1 MSAAQGQLTT
11 LQRETNRDNIQLA
24 IVYALDELPK
34 LADLWFRH
42 NDSQYSLVLKRDGN
56 SFECDFRKSNFSS
69 WNPSLLGYSIHIP
82 QIVSPSG
89 TVKQE
94 RFSIWITHPQADANV
109 NRRAVLEGLRL
120 LASDPTRS
128 SAQIDAAC
136 IHTWTVIPGC
146 PSNDLSLIPKSLKA
160 QSAGRERRY
169 MSRSAAFLGEL
180 DKEQRSEDE
189 AIEGEPNIETAYLP
203 SVRRRP
209 EQCSMIRSHNPNMCM
224 MIAAGESFAWR
235 PSLLHRPSQ
244 RRQLFSVVNGGVDLW
259 RRATGET
266 EAWSLVREWSLC
278 EAVMSRLDASSRAEA
293 MFCAYLSCGQF
304 RLLLRGGSSL
314 NRLPLLLSTGTP
326 QISPRSSTRDPGISL
341 SSPSSTSTQCKV
353 NFKLWAIQKQPPL
366 RLFFSSLMLDAS
378 PEPPSPPSLEDF
390 CSSYNA
396 TALNNITPTNRCL
409 FPAMT
414 RGLKVYQGNTKRKD
428 LGYLSEAPDVRRTY
442 ELNRKDRAR
451 EVYDPGAETRG
462 RYTDAKWTSGIA
474 TSVACALFVK
484 TVLGCPS
491 KYQWKRAAAQERTMW
506 LLSTR
511 RTRPAHVTSP
521 RQPTQQPLRSQQHPA
536 QAQPRQSTPSLP
548 PRVHAP
554 RAMAGVRHPR
564 TKVGL
569 WRTHFRRRQG
579 GLSEWKAVVD
589 VNFVVEQLVFAIEV
603 IRVALEVAAQGGR

>member
-1 MSAAQGQLTT
+1 
-11 LQRETNRDNIQLA
+11 
-24 IVYALDELPK
+24 
-34 LADLWFRH
+34 
-42 NDSQYSLVLKRDGN
+42 
-56 SFECDFRKSNFSS
+56 
-69 WNPSLLGYSIHIP
+69 
-82 QIVSPSG
+82 
-89 TVKQE
+89 
-94 RFSIWITHPQADANV
+94 
-109 NRRAVLEGLRL
+109 
-120 LASDPTRS
+120 
-128 SAQIDAAC
+128 
-136 IHTWTVIPGC
+136 
-146 PSNDLSLIPKSLKA
+146 
-160 QSAGRERRY
+160 
-169 MSRSAAFLGEL
+169 
-180 DKEQRSEDE
+180 
-189 AIEGEPNIETAYLP
+189 
-203 SVRRRP
+203 
-209 EQCSMIRSHNPNMCM
+209 
-224 MIAAGESFAWR
+224 
-235 PSLLHRPSQ
+235 
-244 RRQLFSVVNGGVDLW
+244 
-259 RRATGET
+259 
-266 EAWSLVREWSLC
+266 
-278 EAVMSRLDASSRAEA
+278 MSRLDASSRAEA

-353 NFKLWAIQKQPPL
+353 NFKLWAIQKVCMAE
-366 RLFFSSLMLDAS
+366 STGAN
-378 PEPPSPPSLEDF
+378 
-390 CSSYNA
+390 YNA

-462 RYTDAKWTSGIA
+462 RYKQTRSGHQA
-474 TSVACALFVK
+474 SQPA
-484 TVLGCPS
+484 
-491 KYQWKRAAAQERTMW
+491 W
-506 LLSTR
+506 LYCG
-511 RTRPAHVTSP
+511 PA

-603 IRVALEVAAQGGR
+603 IRVALEVATQGGR